1 MSESSVRTQASHLA
15 GDLDDVAKTLGRALQ
30 ELASLES
37 SIVMLEGMLGDVGSP
52 LTSALES
59 LKEVALL
66 RDQADDA
73 AQARAQS
80 QLDDVI
86 RIVSNAQEKLLA
98 AERSHQEAL
107 KDACKLSDVVGS
119 GTNGCA
125 EAMGKAAGEVS
136 GLYERAKS
144 GHVTLKKTMGPRNES
159 VTLAGKIR
167 KRTKTAE
174 KAVQQACGSVAAT
187 CDAIGEFK
195 GAVGSLKIPS
205 SAPLETALPQLQAF
219 DMASSDPLPD
229 VSELE
234 QLAAQ
239 ARKSHEAVGELPA
252 VKAIDAKIS
261 SARAEISKASSTLR
275 SV

>member
-1 MSESSVRTQASHLA
+1 MSESSVRTQANHLA
-15 GDLDDVAKTLGRALQ
+15 SDLDDVAKTLGQALQ
-30 ELASLES
+30 EVAPLES
-37 SIVMLEGMLGDVGSP
+37 SIAMLESMLGDVGSP
-52 LTSALES
+52 LAAALGS

-80 QLDDVI
+80 LLDDVI
-86 RIVSNAQEKLLA
+86 RIVSGAQEKLLA
-98 AERSHQEAL
+98 AERSHQAAL
-107 KDACKLSDVVGS
+107 KNACKLSDVVGS

-136 GLYERAKS
+136 GLYEKAKS

-159 VTLAGKIR
+159 VALAGKIR

-174 KAVQQACGSVAAT
+174 EAVGHACGSVATA

-195 GAVGSLKIPS
+195 GAVGSLEIPPS
-205 SAPLETALPQLQAF
+205 VPLETALPQLQAF
-219 DMASSDPLPD
+219 DMASSDQLPD
-229 VSELE
+229 ISELE

-239 ARKSHEAVGELPA
+239 ARKSHEAVGDLPA
-252 VKAIDAKIS
+252 AKDIDANIS
-261 SARAEISKASSTLR
+261 SAKTEISKASSALR
-275 SV
+275 AV